1 VGKPSSGG
9 GGARPAGFT
18 LARGLVKLPGGAIA
32 CRFFQNNSCN
42 DQKAAHCARAS
53 GIHKHLCTFLKRDG
67 TMCAALEDG
76 SQVNKG
82 GGRSVNFGIF

>member
-1 VGKPSSGG
+1 MGKPSSGG

-67 TMCAALEDG
+67 TMCAARHSKMDH
-76 SQVNKG
+76 K
-82 GGRSVNFGIF
+82 